1 LPAADRR
8 PGLGSVQR
16 KCAEQ
21 SMSGLLILTHQQLPI
36 PPSFLHPLQTVLCQH
51 FRSP

>member
-1 LPAADRR
+1 MRLSSHPLPAADRR

-21 SMSGLLILTHQQLPI
+21 SISI
-36 PPSFLHPLQTVLCQH
+36 PPSFLHPLQTVVLCLH